1 MTTLPMLLSTNEIRA
16 NIETCGSWLE
26 RIFRNAFHIIISIDR
41 QVHCFKCTYIHSFTH
56 SFIHLFIHSFIYWVF
71 IHSFVYVS
79 FYLLI
84 DFSVIL
90 PTPSHLVL
98 CSINSLNSIINDYS
112 YARNCHQVFKKKPCY
127 MQQYSQVKQNQCLTK
142 TEE

>member
-1 MTTLPMLLSTNEIRA
+1 MTTLPMLLSTNKIRA

-56 SFIHLFIHSFIYWVF
+56 SFIHLFIHSFIYCVF

-84 DFSVIL
+84 DFSIIL

-98 CSINSLNSIINDYS
+98 CSINSLNSIINKEIHIIIVMPEIVIKYLK
-112 YARNCHQVFKKKPCY
+112 RNLATCNSTHK
-127 MQQYSQVKQNQCLTK
+127 
-142 TEE
+142 